1 MFYTFKGS
9 CHAEDRYWHFWILF
23 TVLDFF
29 VATITSFW
37 IEINIAWCVIRNVL
51 LYYVKFI
58 FILLQH
64 IEKLRT
70 LLKMTTPSLFFI
82 SVLWCRISTKCQ
94 PWHYSFIRTL
104 LVCFLNK
111 YGSFVLN
118 RDQKLMQLTFLG
130 KFPHTILCK
139 RRPRWA
145 KNEVFKVC
153 FVNFSF
159 SF

>member
-1 MFYTFKGS
+1 MSYSKLAEVSRNLTRPMFYSFKGS
-9 CHAEDRYWHFWILF
+9 YHAEDRYWHFWILF

-82 SVLWCRISTKCQ
+82 SVLWCRISTKC
-94 PWHYSFIRTL
+94 HSRGIIHSSVRYSCACWTNL
-104 LVCFLNK
+104 A
-111 YGSFVLN
+111 
-118 RDQKLMQLTFLG
+118 
-130 KFPHTILCK
+130 HLC
-139 RRPRWA
+139 
-145 KNEVFKVC
+145 
-153 FVNFSF
+153 
-159 SF
+159 